1 MKTSRFAWAALLLGL
16 IVSACST
23 PSPAPVSGPAA
34 VVQARYDAL
43 SAGKVDAAAA
53 LFAEDAVFVSS
64 PGSLSRG
71 ATLKGRGE
79 IRAAMQREAE
89 SGAKVEAYDYQ
100 VNGDTVTYW
109 VRAFV
114 EGRMVNNANLKAVVR
129 DGKIVAQSPV

>member
-1 MKTSRFAWAALLLGL
+1 
-16 IVSACST
+16 
-23 PSPAPVSGPAA
+23 
-34 VVQARYDAL
+34 
-43 SAGKVDAAAA
+43 
-53 LFAEDAVFVSS
+53 
-64 PGSLSRG
+64 
-71 ATLKGRGE
+71 
-79 IRAAMQREAE
+79 MQREAE